1 MSITSRLAR
10 LEPRTFHVY
19 KTTAID
25 YWLGWSNLEEHYERF
40 FQDDYLDDPGELLGR
55 GVLKFKMQL
64 TKIALAQYVM
74 NELNEELRGGLS
86 TDSEIYF
93 SAAPFSDKDND
104 TRGHLMYAV
113 KCDNNG
119 DVIHFLPKH
128 EFVSYKKGNPLE
140 GVAFGTAAYITTVSL
155 EVM

>member
-1 MSITSRLAR
+1 
-10 LEPRTFHVY
+10 
-19 KTTAID
+19 
-25 YWLGWSNLEEHYERF
+25 
-40 FQDDYLDDPGELLGR
+40 
-55 GVLKFKMQL
+55 
-64 TKIALAQYVM
+64 M

-93 SAAPFSDKDND
+93 SAAPFSNEDDE

-119 DVIHFLPKH
+119 DVIHFFPKH
-128 EFVSYKKGNPLE
+128 EFVSYKKGDPLE
-140 GVAFGTAAYITTVSL
+140 GTAAYITTVSL

>member
-10 LEPRTFHVY
+10 LEPFHVY

-25 YWLGWSNLEEHYERF
+25 YWLGWSTTKDF
-40 FQDDYLDDPGELLGR
+40 SKMIIDELL
-55 GVLKFKMQL
+55 KCFKMQL

-93 SAAPFSDKDND
+93 SAAPFGDEDD
-104 TRGHLMYAV
+104 EGPRGHLMYAV

-119 DVIHFLPKH
+119 DVLQFSFPK
-128 EFVSYKKGNPLE
+128 
-140 GVAFGTAAYITTVSL
+140 T
-155 EVM
+155 

>member
-1 MSITSRLAR
+1 MSIISRLAK
-10 LEPRTFHVY
+10 LEPRTFHVF
-19 KTTAID
+19 KTTAVD
-25 YWLGWSNLEEHYERF
+25 YWFGWSSLEEHYERL
-40 FQDDYLDDPGELLGR
+40 FQDDCLDDPEELLGR

-119 DVIHFLPKH
+119 DVIHFLPVH
-128 EFVSYKKGNPLE
+128 DFVSYEKGNPLE
-140 GVAFGTAAYITTVSL
+140 GTAAYITTTSL

>member
-1 MSITSRLAR
+1 MTITSRLAR
-10 LEPRTFHVY
+10 LKPRTFHVY
-19 KTTAID
+19 KTLATD
-25 YWLGWSNLEEHYERF
+25 YWFGWSNLEEHYERL
-40 FQDDYLDDPGELLGR
+40 FQDDYLDSPGELLGR

-64 TKIALAQYVM
+64 TKIALVQYVM
-74 NELNEELRGGLS
+74 EELKEDIRGGLS

-93 SAAPFSDKDND
+93 SAAPFGDEDNE

-119 DVIHFLPKH
+119 DVLHFLPENKPRSDDFLPSGH
-128 EFVSYKKGNPLE
+128 IESVVK
-140 GVAFGTAAYITTVSL
+140 VSL